1 MYASGGRCDPPLEE
15 LELLDDELELDE
27 ELEEEL
33 LELELEL
40 LDEEEEL
47 DEELLDDELDDQPDD
62 VKPDELMPEEPEL
75 EDPPH
80 KADEKIIITTRKI
93 FVNRCIANSLQLLA
107 WQDQFYHQTR
117 PKGRPHIPYG
127 TLKKSTFCQIAS
139 ASSQITP
146 GTKRYRTSFS

>member
-47 DEELLDDELDDQPDD
+47 LDDELDDVKPDD
-62 VKPDELMPEEPEL
+62 VKPDEVMPEEPEL

-80 KADEKIIITTRKI
+80 KADDKTIITTRKI
-93 FVNRCIANSLQLLA
+93 FINRCIANSLQLL
-107 WQDQFYHQTR
+107 DQQHPFYRQTML
-117 PKGRPHIPYG
+117 GERPHIPYG
-127 TLKKSTFCQIAS
+127 TPKKSTFCQI
-139 ASSQITP
+139 TP
-146 GTKRYRTSFS
+146 GIKRYRTCFS